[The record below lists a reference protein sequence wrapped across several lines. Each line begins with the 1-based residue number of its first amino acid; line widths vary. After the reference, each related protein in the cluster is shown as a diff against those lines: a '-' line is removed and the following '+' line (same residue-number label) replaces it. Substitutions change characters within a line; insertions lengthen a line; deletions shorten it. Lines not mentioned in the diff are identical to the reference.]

1 MKSLKN
7 VSNIRSKYTY
17 YRYLDTSPL
26 NFELPVFA
34 TNSYQYYGSLSQSQ
48 KDSLIWVGGGN
59 KVELNMGPV
68 FINSNTVWGFTNPF
82 PLGNQ
87 CVGFQSNSYIQ
98 RLVLLKSGTR
108 TISFFYHTRSNS
120 SANPVTITMNTST
133 ILGTI
138 PSTRVSSWTPYSVQ
152 VNIVSDAIV
161 LLRFGGTV
169 TTFDATTAINNIV
182 IS

>member
-7 VSNIRSKYTY
+7 VSNIRSKYVY
-17 YRYLDTSPL
+17 YRYSNANSL
-26 NFELPVFA
+26 NFELPVLD
-34 TNSYQYYGSLSQSQ
+34 TNASKYYVSLSQSE

-59 KVELNMGPV
+59 KAAINMGPIFV
-68 FINSNTVWGFTNPF
+68 NGTTVWGFTNPF
-82 PLGNQ
+82 PLGKQ
-87 CVGFQSNSYIQ
+87 CIGLQSNSYIQ
-98 RLVLLKSGTR
+98 RLVLLTSGTR